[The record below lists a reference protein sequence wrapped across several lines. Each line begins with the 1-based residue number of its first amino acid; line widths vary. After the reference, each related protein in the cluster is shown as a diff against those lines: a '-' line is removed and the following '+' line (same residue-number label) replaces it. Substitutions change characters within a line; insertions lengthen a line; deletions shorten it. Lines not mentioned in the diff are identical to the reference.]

1 VGQAVIAAAPISN
14 PAQRQGMLA
23 DSGLCLGLVALGV
36 VLRWP
41 QLWNIPVFTDEWDEI
56 AVSLDIV
63 RGHAWPLTNA
73 DAYYG
78 ALTSYLMA
86 GFFMLFGVNTEA
98 PRLFALI
105 MGVLQ
110 ILPSYLLGLEA
121 GRAAGFQ
128 QVGARLVGSITGLL
142 LAFAGAHILLNSHL
156 AWANSTTPLFTTAAL
171 WLMLRAGRRWQQNRS
186 GRWELI
192 VCGLCLGLALQT
204 HVMVAVL
211 IVGMAVG
218 ALLTVPRLTLG
229 PAGLLAVVALAV
241 GYANMIAFNILTQGE
256 SLRNAQSMSAGY
268 SGGKDVSYG
277 EKLGSL
283 LLSLVRVL
291 GGALDRRDSIWNFLA
306 DPILIATI
314 GGAIVGVV
322 LLAFRRQSV
331 LLCALLATVVLLPLV
346 NNRYEPLFS
355 GRYLSPL
362 LPLLFAGLS
371 TVIVLLSARLAP
383 PRLMASTALACAAV
397 LGAYSLIQLHG
408 LYGRLESSG
417 RSNSRVLETIRGV
430 QAMLQP
436 GDVVYLDNRLS
447 RRRLMEAGAGDME
460 RVFRALLEIS
470 ATPYRVVSLDD
481 DWRPSQPGL
490 VILASRESPRVT
502 GATIARLGLTDPRG
516 GIATPMGGGEIFH
529 LYRAPDRL
537 SV

>member
-1 VGQAVIAAAPISN
+1 MIATVPRSAWIGRRGAVI
-14 PAQRQGMLA
+14 
-23 DSGLCLGLVALGV
+23 DSLLCLALVALAAS
-36 VLRWP
+36 LRWP

-56 AVSLDIV
+56 AVSLRIV
-63 RGHAWPLTNA
+63 RDGAWPLTNA

-86 GFFMLFGVNTEA
+86 GFFMLLGVNLEA

-110 ILPSYLLGLEA
+110 ILPSYLLGMEA

-156 AWANSTTPLFTTAAL
+156 AWANSSTPLFTTTAL
-171 WLMLRAGRRWQQNRS
+171 WLMLRAASRWQQNRS

-192 VCGLCLGLALQT
+192 VAGLCLGLALQT

-211 IVGMAVG
+211 IVGIGVG

-229 PAGLLAVVALAV
+229 PTGLLAVVALAV
-241 GYANMIAFNILTQGE
+241 GYANMIAFNILTRGE
-256 SLRNAQSMSAGY
+256 TLRIAQSMSAGY
-268 SGGKDVSYG
+268 SGGKDVSYA

-331 LLCALLATVVLLPLV
+331 LLCALLATGVLLPL
-346 NNRYEPLFS
+346 
-355 GRYLSPL
+355 
-362 LPLLFAGLS
+362 
-371 TVIVLLSARLAP
+371 
-383 PRLMASTALACAAV
+383 
-397 LGAYSLIQLHG
+397 
-408 LYGRLESSG
+408 
-417 RSNSRVLETIRGV
+417 
-430 QAMLQP
+430 
-436 GDVVYLDNRLS
+436 
-447 RRRLMEAGAGDME
+447 
-460 RVFRALLEIS
+460 
-470 ATPYRVVSLDD
+470 
-481 DWRPSQPGL
+481 
-490 VILASRESPRVT
+490 
-502 GATIARLGLTDPRG
+502 
-516 GIATPMGGGEIFH
+516 
-529 LYRAPDRL
+529 
-537 SV
+537 